1 MTLKSILLLEKIH
14 VTSED
19 HTVSNSLFISKQP
32 VLDRDNSIQDY
43 IFYYAPYEQT
53 QQLNHTRSFLE
64 ALFQTGIK
72 ELSGGRRAFIKINRE
87 MLSNPSI
94 FTFTNEQLIFAI
106 DDAEPIDETM
116 IARVNELKAL
126 NFTFALFHTSDKE
139 DLISELTP
147 LLPLVQYFIVDTS
160 AVDLEA
166 FQTVLPELRDYRLTM
181 IASNIADEKTQQA
194 FSTLGIQLFSGHYY
208 LDEQLDDEKEIDKG
222 YQETLALLNILQTSK
237 AIDEIA
243 TEFATYPNITL
254 KLLRYLNSPA
264 FMLKHTIKSI
274 RHALLL
280 IGRKDLRRWLLL
292 LAFTQTDDGSPANN
306 PLLYT
311 ANTRMAI
318 MRFLVN
324 RLTYATKELSD
335 EAPFVAVLSML
346 QPLMGVSYDKIF
358 DSINLDEEIKSAI
371 TTYHGTLG
379 KLLELSI
386 ATEQLDQQRVTGLLE
401 ELGLDQEAFEQALL
415 ESYKE
420 Q

>member
-1 MTLKSILLLEKIH
+1 M
-14 VTSED
+14 
-19 HTVSNSLFISKQP
+19 SNSLFISKQP
-32 VLDRDNSIQDY
+32 VLDKDNSIQDY

-72 ELSGGRRAFIKINRE
+72 ELSGERRAFIKINRE
-87 MLSNPSI
+87 MLSDPSI
-94 FTFTNEQLIFAI
+94 FTFTNEQLVFAI
-106 DDAEPIDETM
+106 DDAETIDKAM
-116 IARVNELKAL
+116 ITRVKELKAL
-126 NFTFALFHTSDKE
+126 NFTFALFHTSDKD

-147 LLPLVQYFIVDTS
+147 LLPLVQYLIVDTS
-160 AVDLEA
+160 AIDLNTFETA
-166 FQTVLPELRDYRLTM
+166 LPKLRTYRLTI
-181 IASNIADEKTQQA
+181 IASNISDEKTQQVYSA
-194 FSTLGIQLFSGHYY
+194 LGIQLFSGHYY
-208 LDEQLDDEKEIDKG
+208 LDEQLDDEREIDKG
-222 YQETLALLNILQTSK
+222 YQETLTLLNILQSSD

-243 TEFATYPNITL
+243 TEFANSPNITL
-254 KLLRYLNSPA
+254 RLLRYLNSPA

-292 LAFTQTDDGSPANN
+292 LAFTQTGDGSPANN

-324 RLTYATKELSD
+324 RLEHSTRELSD

-346 QPLMGVSYDKIF
+346 QPLMGVSYEKIF
-358 DSINLDEEIKSAI
+358 DSITLDEEIKSSI
-371 TTYHGTLG
+371 ISYEGTLG
-379 KLLELSI
+379 RLLELCI
-386 ATEQLDQQRVTGLLE
+386 ATEQLDQVRVTVLLE
-401 ELGLDQEAFEQALL
+401 ELGLDTEEFEKALL
-415 ESYKE
+415 ESYEE